1 MRVRSYFCAISPS
14 WEISPFFL
22 CGLLQRWRS
31 PHRLTNHHY
40 LWSRPSVQASRPF
53 FYSHISQLHHKIHPI
68 VSFSLSLSLHAMRT
82 ILWPSPHTEIENCC
96 RIYPLSWFPEFDYW
110 PEAQTRKVMCLTCV
124 WYESGHIYTAN
135 VISSLQWK
143 GDWKPD
149 PICTVHQCSQTKEP
163 IYEKES
169 FFPRHPK
176 TGLGREKITF
186 LLVRSRDPN
195 TFSHCPDIGR
205 R

>member
-1 MRVRSYFCAISPS
+1 MRR
-14 WEISPFFL
+14 
-22 CGLLQRWRS
+22 
-31 PHRLTNHHY
+31 
-40 LWSRPSVQASRPF
+40 
-53 FYSHISQLHHKIHPI
+53 
-68 VSFSLSLSLHAMRT
+68 

-169 FFPRHPK
+169 FLPQTPKNRPRKGKNNFSPRSFKRHKHIFSLPRYRTTVGEK
-176 TGLGREKITF
+176 KKIVEWPYLGLPLHTGERKERLHLLLFSFF
-186 LLVRSRDPN
+186 LSLAVRDPRYS
-195 TFSHCPDIGR
+195 T
-205 R
+205 